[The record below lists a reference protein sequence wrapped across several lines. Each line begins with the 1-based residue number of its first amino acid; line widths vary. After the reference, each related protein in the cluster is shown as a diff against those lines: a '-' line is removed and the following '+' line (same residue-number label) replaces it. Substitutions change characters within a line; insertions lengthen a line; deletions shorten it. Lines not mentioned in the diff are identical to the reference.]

1 MLGLYRMN
9 PPSPISHFP
18 SMFEEG
24 KLNEKQEQESNC
36 LHTDLLAFHEQNAG
50 RLIVDPE
57 CVFFF
62 VTEC

>member
-1 MLGLYRMN
+1 
-9 PPSPISHFP
+9 
-18 SMFEEG
+18 MFEEG

-57 CVFFF
+57 YAFFF